1 MAVLGAFII
10 VLREVIEAG
19 LIVGIVLAATRG
31 VPSRSLWVGFG
42 VVAGLAG
49 AAIVAAFAGAISN
62 LFEGY
67 GQEIFNASILILAVG
82 MLAWHNAW
90 MAKHG
95 RELAAQVKK
104 VGQAVAHGERPLAAL
119 AVVCGVAVLR
129 EGSEVVLFLY
139 GIVASGTPGMA
150 MLTGGLLGVAGGV
163 VITGLSYLGLMAIPQ
178 RHIFTITGW
187 LITLLAA
194 GMAAQAVFYLNAAD
208 VLTVLNGELW
218 DTSGFLS
225 QSSIP
230 GILLHTLIGYTERPT
245 GMQVI
250 AYIATIAAM
259 IGLMRYAALSRSRP
273 APVHDRVAR

>member
-31 VPSRSLWVGFG
+31 VQSRALWVGFG
-42 VVAGLAG
+42 VTAGLAG
-49 AAIVAAFAGAISN
+49 AAIVAGFAGAISN
-62 LFEGY
+62 LFQGY
-67 GQEIFNASILILAVG
+67 GQELFNAAILILAVG

-104 VGQAVAHGERPLAAL
+104 VGQAVAHGERPLMAL

-139 GIVASGTPGMA
+139 GIVASGTTAGG
-150 MLTGGLLGVAGGV
+150 LLVGGLLGVLGGV
-163 VITGLSYLGLMAIPQ
+163 AVTGLSYVGLLAIPQ
-178 RHIFTITGW
+178 RHIFTVTGW
-187 LITLLAA
+187 LITLVAA
-194 GMAAQAVFYLNAAD
+194 GMAAQAVFYLNSAD

-218 DTSGFLS
+218 DTSGLLS

-230 GILLHTLIGYTERPT
+230 GLILHTLVGYTERPT

-250 AYIATIAAM
+250 VYLATIAAM
-259 IGLMRYAALSRSRP
+259 IGLMRYAALSRRP
-273 APVHDRVAR
+273 APDTLAR

>member
-31 VPSRSLWVGFG
+31 VPSRALWVGFG
-42 VVAGLAG
+42 VAAGLAG
-49 AAIVAAFAGAISN
+49 AAVVAGFAGAISS
-62 LFEGY
+62 LFQGY
-67 GQEIFNASILILAVG
+67 GQELFNAAILILAVG

-104 VGQAVAHGERPLAAL
+104 VGQAVAHGERPLMAL

-139 GIVASGTPGMA
+139 GIVASGTPGGA

-230 GILLHTLIGYTERPT
+230 GILLHTLVGYTERPT
-245 GMQVI
+245 AMQLI

-259 IGLMRYAALSRSRP
+259 IGLMRYAALTRRP
-273 APVHDRVAR
+273 TPSPNTLAR